1 MNNIKGTGVALITPF
16 KKDKS
21 IDYNALEKLM
31 EHVISN
37 GIDYLVLMG
46 TTGESAVLDN
56 SEQLEIVDFCKK
68 INKGRLP
75 LVLGIGGNCTHAI
88 IDRILNT
95 DLIDISAIL
104 SVSPYYNK
112 PSQDGIFQHYYHIAE
127 KSPVPIIMYN
137 VPGRTSSN
145 ITASTTIKLAS
156 ECENIIGVKEASG
169 NMDQIMEIIN
179 NTPSEFM
186 MISGDDSLTL
196 PMINIGA
203 KGVISVIGQAFP
215 GTYSKMVS
223 QALSNNLDSAIK
235 LHFDMYNF
243 YDPLYRDG
251 NPSGIKALLNIM
263 DLCEDSLRLPLTSVT
278 RQTRNDLNLLYSK
291 NNLLY

>member
-21 IDYNALEKLM
+21 IDYNALEKLI

-156 ECENIIGVKEASG
+156 ECENIIGIKEASG